1 MPPMGHERGGARFPA
16 GRDGRGRHRGGPA
29 LGRLLSTLDTA
40 SEPLSVGDIAET
52 IGVDQPRASRLVAQG
67 VDLGLVRREADIAD
81 ARRIRIALTEKG
93 AAMVQRIRGM
103 QGAAVREA
111 LADFSDT
118 ERRQLARLLERL
130 ADAWPASGRG
140 PR

>member
-1 MPPMGHERGGARFPA
+1 MGHERGGTRFPA
-16 GRDGRGRHRGGPA
+16 GRDGHGRHRGGPA
-29 LGRLLSTLDTA
+29 LRRLLSTLDTA
-40 SEPLSVGDIAET
+40 SAPLSVGDIAEA

-67 VDLGLVRREADIAD
+67 VELGLVRREADIAD

-111 LADFSDT
+111 LVDFSDA
-118 ERRQLARLLERL
+118 ERQQLARLLERL
-130 ADAWPASGRG
+130 ADAWPASGRD